1 MSLIP
6 IIGVRVMLRVLLRAG
21 YVVVRQVGSH
31 LKLYH
36 PVTKRSITLAIHT
49 GDLTR
54 KMISAMIK
62 QAGLSVAQFL
72 KLLGRQ
78 IKKILL

>member
-6 IIGVRVMLRVLLRAG
+6 IIGVRVMLQVLLRAG

-36 PVTKRSITLAIHT
+36 PLTKRSITLAIHT

-54 KMISAMIK
+54 KMISTIIK

-72 KLLGRQ
+72 KLLR
-78 IKKILL
+78 K